1 MNKGG
6 RPERFDET
14 TSIDMAILSCF
25 GLETYSSLAR
35 KHDCSRNTVAKH
47 VNRFK
52 ERLEV
57 LGYAD

>member
-1 MNKGG
+1 MKKGG
-6 RPERFDET
+6 RPFRFDDVVGAEL
-14 TSIDMAILSCF
+14 AILACLGIKSI
-25 GLETYSSLAR
+25 SSLAR
-35 KHDCSRNTVAKH
+35 ENGCSRNTVTKY